1 MSIFEKAA
9 REKLRFS
16 TVNGLISVED
26 LWDLPLEG
34 KRLNLDS
41 IAIELNKQLQDES
54 NQSFVAKKTAG
65 NEATVL
71 RFEIVKHIISVMNNR
86 TSLLVSLIT
95 ETLPCLNVL
104 VRNKFSGVTYQ
115 DVVKHGVVFR
125 VFEFSKND
133 LLSDIQRLM
142 YTNTDIS
149 TAVSLLDDVEF
160 DANLQVFQI
169 TTKLSS

>member
-1 MSIFEKAA
+1 
-9 REKLRFS
+9 
-16 TVNGLISVED
+16 
-26 LWDLPLEG
+26 
-34 KRLNLDS
+34 
-41 IAIELNKQLQDES
+41 
-54 NQSFVAKKTAG
+54 
-65 NEATVL
+65 
-71 RFEIVKHIISVMNNR
+71 MNNR

-142 YTNTDIS
+142 YTNNDIS
-149 TAVSLLDDVEF
+149 AAVSLLDDVEF